1 MKRNSDHAPGAG
13 TNRPEIRALAA
24 LLAVLMTFSALSGCS
39 KQEEGPEPDPQ
50 VTEQTP
56 PDVEATDDNAES
68 ATPVVEARARL
79 SLLDF
84 SSLLGSSV
92 TPSVPSYQVASD
104 LSDVV
109 NLDQFYL
116 SDGQKTKLAENQFV
130 VTGSYGN
137 EFFELYED
145 NRYFQIPNFVT
156 VDSMMHT
163 YHLYFSLLLNRTEKN
178 YLSDEL
184 KALSL
189 SMLEASQAQYDA
201 LQGTEWEEAA
211 VRNVAYFTVGAKLLD
226 DATPVADYA
235 ADLVNG
241 ELSRITEAAQIDVSA
256 VGLDFMDY
264 TQYIPR
270 GYYAGD
276 PVLEAYFRA
285 MMWYGQVNFTQ
296 VLENAEDPATLSRSA
311 LLMNLAMDADSAAWE
326 RIYAVTSFFAGS
338 SDDLGYYEYAPA
350 IEAAYGGM
358 PDVSA
363 LPGDE
368 ESFAA
373 FQAIIAEMD
382 PPAINSVPVYN
393 ADIQPGTADEI
404 LASKKGFRF
413 MGQRFSLDAAIMQRL
428 VYRAVDEKSPEDR
441 RMLPDTLD
449 VPAALGSD
457 KALELLDQMGATS
470 YPNYSENMEQ
480 LRAYVREAPDSAWSS
495 SLYSTWLYTLMPVLE
510 PKGEGY
516 PSYMQSG
523 EWQKKALETFAG
535 SYTELKHDTVLYS
548 KQMVAEMG
556 GGPEEVI
563 DDRGYVDPEVEVYER
578 FTVLAQQTADGL
590 DQMGFLSDAD
600 RENLSRLAQ
609 LAEMLRVISE
619 KELQN
624 ETLTD
629 EEYELIRGFG
639 GTLEHFWM
647 EAVKDRADG
656 EYFDAQEIPSSLV
669 TDIATDPNGTVLQ
682 VANGRPAEILVVVPV
697 DGTLRLASGA
707 VYDFYQ
713 FEHPSSDRLTDQAW
727 RQMIGQWAA
736 PDGAYNWGAQ
746 VEKPQWT
753 ESYWCQE

>member
-1 MKRNSDHAPGAG
+1 MKRNSDHAPSAG
-13 TNRPEIRALAA
+13 TNRPGIRALAA
-24 LLAVLMTFSALSGCS
+24 LLAVLMTFSVLSGCS
-39 KQEEGPEPDPQ
+39 KQEKSEQDTQ
-50 VTEQTP
+50 ITEQQP
-56 PDVEATDDNAES
+56 PEVEANDENAES

-84 SSLLGSSV
+84 SSLLGNSV
-92 TPSVPSYQVASD
+92 TPSVLDYQVASD
-104 LSDVV
+104 LSNVV

-116 SDGQKTKLAENQFV
+116 SDAQKAKLAENQFV
-130 VTGSYGN
+130 VTSSYGN
-137 EFFELYED
+137 EFFEAYED

-163 YHLYFSLLLNRTEKN
+163 YHLYFSLLLNRTEKT

-189 SMLEASQAQYDA
+189 AMLEASQAQYDA
-201 LQGTEWEEAA
+201 LKGTEWEEAA

-226 DATPVADYA
+226 DATPVSDYA
-235 ADLVNG
+235 ADLVNT
-241 ELSRITEAAQIDVSA
+241 ELARITAASGIDVS
-256 VGLDFMDY
+256 VIGLDNMDY
-264 TQYIPR
+264 SQYIPR

-296 VLENAEDPATLSRSA
+296 KLENVDDPATLTRSA
-311 LLMNLAMDADSAAWE
+311 LLMNLAMDPDSAAWE
-326 RIYAVTSFFAGS
+326 RIYTVTSFFAGT

-350 IEAAYGGM
+350 IEAAYGAM
-358 PDVSA
+358 PDVTS
-363 LPGDE
+363 LPGSDDN
-368 ESFAA
+368 FVQ

-382 PPAINSVPVYN
+382 PPAINSVPVYDAN
-393 ADIQPGTADEI
+393 IQPGTADEI

-413 MGQRFSLDAAIMQRL
+413 MGQRFTLDAAIMQRL
-428 VYRAVDEKSPEDR
+428 VYRAVEEKTPQDR

-457 KALELLDQMGATS
+457 KALEILEEMGATS
-470 YPNYSENMEQ
+470 YPNYTENMEE
-480 LRAYVREAPDSAWSS
+480 LRSYVQQAPESTWSS
-495 SLYSTWLYTLMPVLE
+495 SLYSSWLYTLMPLLE

-563 DDRGYVDPEVEVYER
+563 DDRGYVDPEVEVYQR
-578 FTVLAQQTADGL
+578 FALLARQTAEGL
-590 DQMGFLSDAD
+590 DKMGFLGDAD

-609 LAEMLRVISE
+609 LAEMLVTISE
-619 KELQN
+619 KELRN
-624 ETLTD
+624 EVLTD
-629 EEYELIRGFG
+629 EEYELIRGYG
-639 GTLEHFWM
+639 GTLEHFWI
-647 EAVKDRADG
+647 EAVKDKADS

-682 VANGRPAEILVVVPV
+682 VATGRPAQIYVVVPV
-697 DGTLRLASGA
+697 DGTLRLASGV

-727 RQMIGQWAA
+727 RQMIGQWAGT
-736 PDGAYNWGAQ
+736 DGNYNWDAK

-753 ESYWCQE
+753 TSYWCQE